1 MRHLVWVTKEKRIRS
16 QQMGLSILILILL
29 LGWAANYRSSL
40 QGDLGLVEGGNGVFI
55 MITGEVK
62 DPGVYVFEGQPS
74 LKELISRA
82 GRLIREQQ
90 SRQWPKL
97 HLTQGTSVQ
106 ISSENGYIK
115 ASTGSIPAAYKVTLK
130 IPISI
135 NTASQE
141 GLEAIPGVGPSLAEK
156 IINYRSLYGPF
167 KTAAEI
173 RGVTGMGKQ
182 RYLKIRPYIGT

>member
-1 MRHLVWVTKEKRIRS
+1 MRPLVWVMKGKRIRS

-29 LGWAANYRSSL
+29 LGWAANYLSSL
-40 QGDLGLVEGGNGVFI
+40 QGDLDLVEGGNDIFI

-62 DPGVYVFEGQPS
+62 DPGVYVFEEQPS
-74 LKELISRA
+74 LRELISRA
-82 GRLIREQQ
+82 GELIREQQ

-115 ASTGSIPAAYKVTLK
+115 VSTGSIPAAYKVTLK

-167 KTAAEI
+167 KTTEEI

>member
-1 MRHLVWVTKEKRIRS
+1 MKGKRIRS

-29 LGWAANYRSSL
+29 LGWAANYLSSL
-40 QGDLGLVEGGNGVFI
+40 QGDLGLVEGGNDIFI

-62 DPGVYVFEGQPS
+62 DPGVYVFEGQSS
-74 LKELISRA
+74 LKGLISRA

-97 HLTQGTSVQ
+97 ALTQGTSVQ

-115 ASTGSIPAAYKVTLK
+115 VSTGSIPAAYKVTLK

-167 KTAAEI
+167 KTAEEI

>member
-1 MRHLVWVTKEKRIRS
+1 MRHLVWVTKGERIRS

-115 ASTGSIPAAYKVTLK
+115 VSTGSIPAAYKVTLK

-167 KTAAEI
+167 KTTEEI